1 MRGGGSRDPNDDGA
15 RRVVEGAVV
24 DGETAERAAPATT
37 SSRAHRIPTVVIALA
52 GLGFVAIAAR
62 LSSAPPAPTPPDPRD
77 DRDPEQNTAPTAIAP
92 EVPRRFVAPPA
103 PRERR
108 GVVSADDEGDAPGA
122 NQDLRDA
129 LTRGRAAAQGCAG
142 VTPHTSHAM
151 LRFGAD
157 GAVEAVVVAAP
168 YAGTAAE
175 PCIERAFLA
184 ASLPTGRGRAFSAT
198 AGF

>member
-24 DGETAERAAPATT
+24 DGETAERAAPATI
-37 SSRAHRIPTVVIALA
+37 SSRAHRIPTVVIVLA
-52 GLGFVAIAAR
+52 GLGCVAIAAR
-62 LSSAPPAPTPPDPRD
+62 LSSAPPAPTPPDA
-77 DRDPEQNTAPTAIAP
+77 DRDPEQSTAPTAVAP
-92 EVPRRFVAPPA
+92 EPPRFISPPA
-103 PRERR
+103 PPVRR

-129 LTRGRAAAQGCAG
+129 LARGRAAAQGCAG

-175 PCIERAFLA
+175 ICIERAFLA